1 MTESDIMSIDEKL
14 PLLDEDE
21 WTSSSEEVSK
31 ELKLF
36 AQEFDSFTPEL
47 FAEVNFH
54 LLRHSGLTKSTR
66 DEFCKISIYSKTCPK
81 CELLYVAKK
90 CLLWYRLYKIVTWD
104 IVKRAP
110 PCIRLAYAKKTI
122 RTVTNYLVRVGLVD
136 PPFYKSRGAPS
147 CNNMRRWGYCNP
159 NEYCKAMETDNT
171 LEYTKARER
180 VKLSRRHT

>member
-1 MTESDIMSIDEKL
+1 MSREERIPSFDE
-14 PLLDEDE
+14 EE
-21 WTSSSEEVSK
+21 WASTPEEVAK

-36 AQEFDSFTPEL
+36 AKEFDSFTPEL

-54 LLRHSGLTKSTR
+54 LLRRTGLTKPTR
-66 DEFCKISIYSKTCPK
+66 DEFCEISIYSETCPK

-90 CLLWYRLYKIVTWD
+90 CPLWYRLYKMVTWD

-122 RTVTNYLVRVGLVD
+122 RTVTNYLARVNLVD

-147 CNNMRRWGYCNP
+147 CNALRSWGYCTP
-159 NEYCKAMETDNT
+159 NEYCRAMETDST

-180 VKLSRRHT
+180 VKLSRTHG